1 MKLKSNNSPFFQM
14 LNSKIASLD
23 RSHDLALITRNARRL
38 TTDELVPKRILVPS
52 DFSRASDHAFTYAS
66 HLGSHFGATLHVIHV
81 LEPILSPE
89 FAGLP
94 ETSAFS
100 KEEVATAKK
109 AFRAWAKSARAA
121 AAELVF
127 RKGFAVHEIVEAAK
141 ELDIDLVIMAALGH
155 TGSKHFC
162 IGGTAERVV
171 RAAPCP
177 VLLVREKET

>member
-1 MKLKSNNSPFFQM
+1 MTTQIPRVRAKSE
-14 LNSKIASLD
+14 
-23 RSHDLALITRNARRL
+23 
-38 TTDELVPKRILVPS
+38 ELVPKRILVPS
-52 DFSRASDHAFTYAS
+52 DFSPASNNAFAYAL
-66 HLGSHFGATLHVIHV
+66 HLGSHFGARLHLIHV
-81 LEPILSPE
+81 LEPVLSPE

-94 ETSAFS
+94 ETPAFS

-109 AFRAWAKSARAA
+109 EFHAWATSAGAA
-121 AAELVF
+121 TVAAKLVF

-162 IGGTAERVV
+162 IGDTAERVV

-177 VLLVREKET
+177 VLVVREKET